1 MAVYHFTAK
10 IVSRAKGQ
18 SAIAKAA
25 YNARESLENKRTGQV
40 CDYTRSTHSAVLF
53 SGIFAPKEAPDW
65 ARDREQLWNYVE
77 AAEKRKDSQLAR
89 EIEIALP
96 HELTDQQRQWLV
108 IDFVRETFLRRGM
121 VADVAIH
128 APDRDGDDRNYHAH
142 ILLTTREIGPDGFGE
157 KAREWNKRDQL
168 PEWRERWA
176 NIANR
181 YLERFGHEARI
192 DHRTLEAQGI
202 DRDPTT
208 HRGPD
213 IAGMERR
220 GQESD
225 VQERR
230 NREAVA
236 NDNHREHVARL
247 RAELASVERE
257 IFGATH
263 GRESPA
269 TPREVIREA
278 YERSN
283 SPAAFRDALA
293 QEGLFLARADIV
305 DAHALRIE
313 ASHTRTRGGYLP
325 EIRAGDYVAVDT
337 RGSVYALT
345 ERITGDSR
353 AEVREFLAP
362 LADDPDMDTV
372 ANTRTEF
379 AFAQE
384 GRSADPR
391 AAARNRD
398 DTPVAERLE
407 KVVIRVAGAALDGVA
422 DMGAAALDK
431 AADLLGGREPLSPAD
446 RAAQAASAAYASWK
460 AAAAVADK
468 QSSATQSIDRERWM
482 SDDEYRKQVMANERV
497 AAARELEERLRRER
511 EEQYERA
518 QRSGRER

>member
-1 MAVYHFTAK
+1 MAVYHLTAK
-10 IVSRAKGQ
+10 IVSRSSGQ

-25 YNARESLENKRTGQV
+25 YNARESLENKRTGQA

-53 SGIFAPKEAPDW
+53 SGIFAPKDAPDW
-65 ARDREQLWNYVE
+65 ARDREQLWNHVE

-89 EIEIALP
+89 EIEIGLP

-108 IDFVRETFLRRGM
+108 TDFVRETFLRRGM

-142 ILLTTREIGPDGFGE
+142 ILLTMREIGPDGFGE

-168 PEWRERWA
+168 PEWREKWA
-176 NIANR
+176 SMANR

-230 NREAVA
+230 DREAA
-236 NDNHREHVARL
+236 NDNQREHLANL

-257 IFGATH
+257 IFGATL

-278 YERSN
+278 YEHSN
-283 SPAAFRDALA
+283 SASAFRDALA

-313 ASHTRTRGGYLP
+313 ASHARTRGGYLP
-325 EIRAGDYVAVDT
+325 EVSQGTMSPSIRWG
-337 RGSVYALT
+337 
-345 ERITGDSR
+345 
-353 AEVREFLAP
+353 
-362 LADDPDMDTV
+362 
-372 ANTRTEF
+372 
-379 AFAQE
+379 AF
-384 GRSADPR
+384 
-391 AAARNRD
+391 
-398 DTPVAERLE
+398 TP
-407 KVVIRVAGAALDGVA
+407 
-422 DMGAAALDK
+422 
-431 AADLLGGREPLSPAD
+431 
-446 RAAQAASAAYASWK
+446 
-460 AAAAVADK
+460 
-468 QSSATQSIDRERWM
+468 
-482 SDDEYRKQVMANERV
+482 
-497 AAARELEERLRRER
+497 
-511 EEQYERA
+511 
-518 QRSGRER
+518 